1 MTNSILQVL
10 MTRDSFSEE
19 DALDL
24 IMEARAE
31 LNDYLEEGNITCA
44 ENICSD
50 YFGLEPD
57 YLDDLLSY

>member
-31 LNDYLEEGNITCA
+31 LNDYLEEGNTTCA